1 MSTPSKAVIPNLSL
15 GLSLSSPYLEPD
27 RLDSFMH
34 RMLVSRI
41 SRRVLAEHHIALSSL
56 HTARRRGK
64 VVPEDRVGVIH
75 LRLPVKD
82 SIEKCAKYLRKRPLD
97 ADQDQVEGTSAD
109 APWPEVII
117 EGHLDIKFSYIPAH
131 LE

>member
-1 MSTPSKAVIPNLSL
+1 
-15 GLSLSSPYLEPD
+15 
-27 RLDSFMH
+27 MH

-41 SRRVLAEHHIALSSL
+41 SRRVLAEHHIALSNLYS
-56 HTARRRGK
+56 ARHRGEP
-64 VVPEDRVGVIH
+64 VPEDRVGVIH

-82 SIEKCAKYLRKRPLD
+82 SIDKCARYLRRRPLD
-97 ADQDQVEGTSAD
+97 ADQDQMAGPSAD
-109 APWPEVII
+109 APWPEVAI